1 VDLIDPGEYAK
12 SLYRDKPALSPGRR
26 LTSYLLQLDAYPEGK
41 NPNRRRS
48 VRGQITFA
56 KPIVGVITVDRL
68 LKESEAIFGIPDVD
82 YPTAR
87 TIEPRP
93 EGDQRLGFDTLIL
106 AADRRTLL
114 IELQVS
120 PGKLD
125 QIRVLVEAE

>member
-1 VDLIDPGEYAK
+1 M
-12 SLYRDKPALSPGRR
+12 
-26 LTSYLLQLDAYPEGK
+26 
-41 NPNRRRS
+41 
-48 VRGQITFA
+48 
-56 KPIVGVITVDRL
+56 DRL
-68 LKESEAIFGIPDVD
+68 LKESEAVFGIPDVD

-106 AADRRTLL
+106 ADDRRTLL

-125 QIRVLVEAE
+125 QIRVLVEAK

>member
-1 VDLIDPGEYAK
+1 
-12 SLYRDKPALSPGRR
+12 
-26 LTSYLLQLDAYPEGK
+26 
-41 NPNRRRS
+41 
-48 VRGQITFA
+48 
-56 KPIVGVITVDRL
+56 
-68 LKESEAIFGIPDVD
+68 VD

-120 PGKLD
+120 PEKLD
-125 QIRVLVEAE
+125 QIRVLVEAK